1 MIFQNIDKI
10 SMSKLEKKFFI
21 EKINIINELILKYCL
36 RNNIKLN
43 EVTLDIEAIRSELNQ
58 MGIINDKNELNNL
71 KKLLGVIEYDRLIKS
86 LSFYNKNKKQTLY
99 MLKKFYNNYRK
110 KEQINCERNK
120 NPKIVD
126 LFCGAGGFSLGFIS
140 EGYNVEL
147 ANDIDRAAIET
158 YKFNHP
164 EISSE
169 KVICQDL
176 ISIVENIDR
185 FIKNEVDI
193 IIGGPP
199 CQSFSSANQQRVI
212 DDPRNILYKYF
223 IKATEKIRPKFILME
238 NVRGM
243 KKVASQVVDD
253 FKRIGYEVEY
263 KLYNSCDFSVPQT
276 RTRLIYIGIE
286 KDFSLKENITP
297 KDIIKE
303 INNEIEKKT
312 KYILN
317 DALCYIKQ
325 LESAK
330 VKNITE
336 EDCELSGKKIDINE
350 FSSFQNNYLKLI
362 NNNKSF
368 DFVFNHKARFQN
380 ENNQKIYAI
389 LKQGS
394 DSTCE
399 SIKDIMPYSH
409 RNHIFKDKYFKLV
422 DNVPSRTITAH
433 MKMDCHSHIHPTQIR
448 SITPRE
454 AARVQSF
461 PDDYLFLGPYL
472 NTYRQIGNAVP
483 PLMSK
488 LFAKILRKYL

>member
-1 MIFQNIDKI
+1 
-10 SMSKLEKKFFI
+10 
-21 EKINIINELILKYCL
+21 
-36 RNNIKLN
+36 
-43 EVTLDIEAIRSELNQ
+43 

-147 ANDIDRAAIET
+147 ANDIDRARIET

-243 KKVASQVVDD
+243 KKLHH
-253 FKRIGYEVEY
+253 
-263 KLYNSCDFSVPQT
+263 KL
-276 RTRLIYIGIE
+276 
-286 KDFSLKENITP
+286 
-297 KDIIKE
+297 
-303 INNEIEKKT
+303 
-312 KYILN
+312 
-317 DALCYIKQ
+317 
-325 LESAK
+325 
-330 VKNITE
+330 
-336 EDCELSGKKIDINE
+336 
-350 FSSFQNNYLKLI
+350 
-362 NNNKSF
+362 
-368 DFVFNHKARFQN
+368 
-380 ENNQKIYAI
+380 
-389 LKQGS
+389 
-394 DSTCE
+394 
-399 SIKDIMPYSH
+399 
-409 RNHIFKDKYFKLV
+409 
-422 DNVPSRTITAH
+422 
-433 MKMDCHSHIHPTQIR
+433 
-448 SITPRE
+448 
-454 AARVQSF
+454 
-461 PDDYLFLGPYL
+461 
-472 NTYRQIGNAVP
+472 
-483 PLMSK
+483 
-488 LFAKILRKYL
+488 